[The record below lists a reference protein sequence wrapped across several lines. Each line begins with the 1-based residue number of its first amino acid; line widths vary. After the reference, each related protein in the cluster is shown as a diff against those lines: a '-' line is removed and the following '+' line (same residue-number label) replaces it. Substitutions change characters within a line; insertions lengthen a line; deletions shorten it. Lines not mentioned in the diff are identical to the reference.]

1 MSAKIAVYCDEIHY
15 HHTQLKQACA
25 EANWPLVSEL
35 VSTRQLIL
43 EQISQILPEN
53 VTAEL
58 EHQLEAMYKEIQ
70 RFDAEMTVILSKVQ
84 LGIASELR
92 TLSVGKKAVA
102 FYQQE

>member
-1 MSAKIAVYCDEIHY
+1 MSQDIAAYCDEIRQVN
-15 HHTQLKQACA
+15 TQLTQACA
-25 EANWPLVSEL
+25 EANWPFVSEL
-35 VSTRQLIL
+35 VSARQRRL
-43 EQISQILPEN
+43 EEISQILPEN
-53 VTAEL
+53 LTAEL

-70 RFDAEMTVILSKVQ
+70 RFDAEMTVVLSKVQ

>member
-1 MSAKIAVYCDEIHY
+1 MMQNIAAYCDNIRQLN
-15 HHTQLKQACA
+15 TQLTQAVA

-35 VSTRQLIL
+35 VSARQLLL

-53 VTAEL
+53 LTAEL

-70 RFDAEMTVILSKVQ
+70 RFDAEMTVVLSKVQ
-84 LGIASELR
+84 HGIASELR

>member
-1 MSAKIAVYCDEIHY
+1 MSRDISAYCDEIRQVN
-15 HHTQLKQACA
+15 TQLTQACA

-35 VSTRQLIL
+35 VSARQGRL
-43 EQISQILPEN
+43 EEISQILPEN
-53 VTAEL
+53 LTAEL

-70 RFDAEMTVILSKVQ
+70 RFDAEMTVVLSKVQ